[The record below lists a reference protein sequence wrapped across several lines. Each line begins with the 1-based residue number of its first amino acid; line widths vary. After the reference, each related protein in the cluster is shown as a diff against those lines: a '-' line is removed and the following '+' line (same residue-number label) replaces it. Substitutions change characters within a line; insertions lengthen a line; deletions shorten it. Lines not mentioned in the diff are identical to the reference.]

1 MKSSL
6 KDAMSNGLVVTG
18 EDSCSGGRGL
28 KYQHWI
34 LDGHFSHYKLYWL
47 FEKTGNEQKEAED
60 CVLKHIKNISNV
72 NICYSYLGRASA
84 KKNMMHLW

>member
-1 MKSSL
+1 MVMGGDSYL
-6 KDAMSNGLVVTG
+6 EGLG
-18 EDSCSGGRGL
+18 FIS
-28 KYQHWI
+28 QHWI

-60 CVLKHIKNISNV
+60 CALKHIKNISNV